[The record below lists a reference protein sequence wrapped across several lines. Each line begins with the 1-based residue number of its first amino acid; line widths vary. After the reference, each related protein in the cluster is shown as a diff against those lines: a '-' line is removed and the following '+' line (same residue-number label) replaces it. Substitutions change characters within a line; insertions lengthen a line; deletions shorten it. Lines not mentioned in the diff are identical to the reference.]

1 MGGDGGVI
9 ATQRRFVRGAKSDE
23 KEESKNVKQLQIVRV
38 TTCAL
43 SAEARASF
51 SCSCIIIL

>member
-9 ATQRRFVRGAKSDE
+9 ATQRRFVRGAKSEE
-23 KEESKNVKQLQIVRV
+23 KEEGVNVRQQQIMKS

-43 SAEARASF
+43 SAEVYF
-51 SCSCIIIL
+51 Y